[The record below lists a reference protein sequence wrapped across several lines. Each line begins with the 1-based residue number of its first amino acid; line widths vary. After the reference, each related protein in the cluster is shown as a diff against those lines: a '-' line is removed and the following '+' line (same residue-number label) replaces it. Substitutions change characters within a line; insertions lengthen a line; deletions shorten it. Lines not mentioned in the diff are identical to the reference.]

1 MDPNQRDPSG
11 DTPIMHLL
19 RELAECSYLVDANA
33 RHCLQVLVNNDR
45 VDLNLKDPV
54 GRSLEDLAR

>member
-1 MDPNQRDPSG
+1 
-11 DTPIMHLL
+11 MHLL